1 MSQLSTHIAINAA
14 YGRMFRHENGIIYLY
29 VDNEL
34 SIDIP
39 EAQQLVQDVQS
50 LDNSGKARFLIVQ
63 GSNNDMTF
71 SAQKYL
77 GTVEGVTHLALVV
90 QSRLQAEVAR
100 FFMSMMSLLHSPYEL
115 RVFHQLEQAENWL
128 LSI

>member
-14 YGRMFRHENGIIYLY
+14 YGRMFRHENKIIYLY
-29 VDNEL
+29 VDNGL
-34 SIDIP
+34 SIEMP

-50 LDNSGKARFLIVQ
+50 LDNSSKARLLIVQ
-63 GSNNDMTF
+63 GNNNNMTF

-77 GTVEGVTHLALVV
+77 GTVKGMTHLALVV
-90 QSRLQAEVAR
+90 QSRLQAE
-100 FFMSMMSLLHSPYEL
+100 
-115 RVFHQLEQAENWL
+115 NWL

>member
-29 VDNEL
+29 VDNGLAIE
-34 SIDIP
+34 DMP
-39 EAQQLVQDVQS
+39 EARL
-50 LDNSGKARFLIVQ
+50 LIVQ
-63 GSNNDMTF
+63 GNNNNMTF

-77 GTVEGVTHLALVV
+77 GTVKGMTHLALVV
-90 QSRLQAEVAR
+90 QSRLQAE
-100 FFMSMMSLLHSPYEL
+100 
-115 RVFHQLEQAENWL
+115 NWL

>member
-77 GTVEGVTHLALVV
+77 GTVKGVTHLALVV
-90 QSRLQAEVAR
+90 QSRLQAE
-100 FFMSMMSLLHSPYEL
+100 
-115 RVFHQLEQAENWL
+115 NWL

>member
-29 VDNEL
+29 VDNGL
-34 SIDIP
+34 SIEDMP

-50 LDNSGKARFLIVQ
+50 LDNSGKARLLIVQ
-63 GSNNDMTF
+63 GNNNNMTF

-77 GTVEGVTHLALVV
+77 GTVKGVTHLALVV
-90 QSRLQAEVAR
+90 QSRLQAE
-100 FFMSMMSLLHSPYEL
+100 
-115 RVFHQLEQAENWL
+115 NWL